1 MSCNLILGMCQEPGS
16 ASLPC
21 TTVAVRRGAGTKK
34 DSMRFCAI
42 PLWTTAGCFISH
54 FVSETHWHQF
64 VGGRS
69 PLRPAFRGAAA
80 PRAPPLPTPVPCITC
95 IRSIQR
101 ALIPLTREWKSFVVY
116 FLAKAQ
122 ASLHNHTGIDCTCH
136 VSLHT
141 CSTEVLHLQNVYN
154 CAISV

>member
-1 MSCNLILGMCQEPGS
+1 MTAHWAESKGCLLHTGAKPLHQYRYVRLLS
-16 ASLPC
+16 
-21 TTVAVRRGAGTKK
+21 VAVLVCICKYT
-34 DSMRFCAI
+34 
-42 PLWTTAGCFISH
+42 
-54 FVSETHWHQF
+54 
-64 VGGRS
+64 
-69 PLRPAFRGAAA
+69 PA
-80 PRAPPLPTPVPCITC
+80 CITC

-122 ASLHNHTGIDCTCH
+122 VSLHNHTGIDCTCH